1 MEEQSVTSDSSSAC
15 EFPPPIPAAYTS
27 ITATYS
33 VIQRQYTLETQ
44 AYIGYG
50 IKIVPSENI
59 APFEIEDITTSE
71 TSLNDL
77 VAKCNSLSLDPK
89 HIYDIIQDFL

>member
-15 EFPPPIPAAYTS
+15 EFPSPIPAAYTS

-33 VIQRQYTLETQ
+33 VIQRQYMLETQ

-71 TSLNDL
+71 FFKKKT
-77 VAKCNSLSLDPK
+77 LSQLYLLPLCASS
-89 HIYDIIQDFL
+89 I